1 VRVIALYRPGT
12 GVLHRAPAGLKLA
25 VLAIG
30 ALVLSL
36 YPHDPLSIAIA
47 LLVVWALYGVGGLPF
62 RTPFV
67 EIWRLRWIVLVL
79 ATALAVFVSPV
90 AAWVSTGRV
99 VAVLLL
105 AGLLTLTTRMSDLLA
120 VLRRLLVPF
129 RRFGLDPD
137 VVALTVSLTLTTIP
151 VIAGFARRVREAE
164 QARDVRLG
172 VRTVVPLLVLSLR
185 HADDVGDALAARGIG

>member
-1 VRVIALYRPGT
+1 MIALYHPGA
-12 GVLHRAPAGLKLA
+12 GILHRAPAGLKLA
-25 VLAIG
+25 ALAIG

-36 YPHDPLSIAIA
+36 YPHDPVSIAVS
-47 LLVVWALYGVGGLPF
+47 LLVVLALYGIGGLPL

-67 EIWRLRWIVLVL
+67 EVWRLRWIIVVL
-79 ATALAVFVSPV
+79 ALALLIFVSPV

-105 AGLLTLTTRMSDLLA
+105 ASLLTLTTRMSDLLA
-120 VLRRLLVPF
+120 VLHRLLRLL

-151 VIAGFARRVREAE
+151 VIAGFADRVREAE
-164 QARDVRLG
+164 RARDVRLG
-172 VRTVVPLLVLSLR
+172 VRTVVPLLVLALR